1 MKIVHEKKNSNV
13 TRTQNT
19 NEMSPNKFAFMLKKN
34 QLKRKLRK
42 NLHTN
47 RTLNPAIA
55 YELDISENRNLS
67 KA

>member
-1 MKIVHEKKNSNV
+1 MQIKKKKSIEKK
-13 TRTQNT
+13 T
-19 NEMSPNKFAFMLKKN
+19 EKN
-34 QLKRKLRK
+34 IRKI
-42 NLHTN
+42 LHTN

>member
-1 MKIVHEKKNSNV
+1 MKIVHGKKNSNV

-42 NLHTN
+42 TFEKICTQTE
-47 RTLNPAIA
+47 R
-55 YELDISENRNLS
+55 
-67 KA
+67 